1 MSQQP
6 KPPPSPQKSIS
17 TTVVKK
23 NDQKTDQPLDLGFGE
38 ITSMFNSVKK
48 GVKTGV
54 KTAVKAG
61 NLTLIIKDLSKVKTG
76 FESVPL
82 QIYFEIAGLAS
93 AEKWRKIQ
101 NIDGKEYF

>member
-6 KPPPSPQKSIS
+6 KPPSSPQKNIS
-17 TTVVKK
+17 TSVVKK
-23 NDQKTDQPLDLGFGE
+23 TDPKADQPLDLGFGE

-61 NLTLIIKDLSKVKTG
+61 N
-76 FESVPL
+76 
-82 QIYFEIAGLAS
+82 
-93 AEKWRKIQ
+93 Q
-101 NIDGKEYF
+101 NSRFFI